1 LYHPPYNKVEFQ
13 KHLKNKFND
22 GFMAGK
28 DVAHFHQWY
37 KQLMIA

>member
-1 LYHPPYNKVEFQ
+1 LPYQYIKTDFQ
-13 KHLKNKFND
+13 KKSEKKFND

-28 DVAHFHQWY
+28 DVVHFHQWY